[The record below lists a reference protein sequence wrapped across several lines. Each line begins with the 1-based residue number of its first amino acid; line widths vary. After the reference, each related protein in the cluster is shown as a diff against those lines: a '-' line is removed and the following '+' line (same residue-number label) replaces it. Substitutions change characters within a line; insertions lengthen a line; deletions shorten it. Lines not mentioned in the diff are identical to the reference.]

1 MIYDTGSG
9 SFLVRSTLCTGCAS
23 GTTMFDVDASST
35 FNYVSPARYK
45 RESYYDGT
53 VLEGRVGTDI
63 VCVTL
68 DSESCA
74 EHEFVALDYTYN
86 LSSYEDGILGMWSG
100 RGQDVDELWMYSMIG
115 DTSIVSNTFSFFLT
129 GKDGASYIDF
139 GEPDTAAMSDPNDL
153 IYIDV

>member
-1 MIYDTGSG
+1 
-9 SFLVRSTLCTGCAS
+9 
-23 GTTMFDVDASST
+23 MFDVDASST